1 MADSRQVLAVEK
13 QLKKPKLAI
22 EIKMSVAV
30 LPQPSYMEHYLQ
42 NSLPGSLSSDSD
54 SDAGYGTPA
63 ESLVEAIQ
71 KKELQKKKKCLE
83 QLTVPELTLS
93 RSDGADVGPVV
104 VDLDLQ
110 ERIVKQVE
118 WYFSDENLLKDS
130 FLMKHINRNKQGY
143 VSLKLVASLRKV
155 KTLSKDWKVV
165 LECLKNSNLLA
176 LNEEGTKIR
185 RISPAPQV
193 DFGHIAKTLL
203 VTSYPDQEPN
213 LAEIEQR
220 FGRHGELVQVRLVH
234 PGRAIPLDVKPC
246 KTQHP
251 SLGKELCILLQYGSE
266 SVAKSALKKINEQLS
281 WRDETEVHMLSEK
294 KSANHD
300 ANSKEQDDSSS
311 QEGRKKKKKGGDSK
325 GPEQYSKQK
334 GGKDSFQHL
343 YDHSPSLRGSR
354 EGTPIRQNLQR
365 RVSPPSGASSPDTHR
380 YNKSHSTRATPEPS
394 RRYLRP
400 DLRSKDYSSD
410 SGMSSCGSRSSSESP
425 KLTPEP
431 SRREFSWRSADK
443 QHSHMNSNVIRQPMG
458 PDGTRGF
465 VRRRLNPISIAV
477 QSC

>member
-1 MADSRQVLAVEK
+1 MKS
-13 QLKKPKLAI
+13 KLAI
-22 EIKMSVAV
+22 TKMSVAV
-30 LPQPSYMEHYLQ
+30 LQQPSYMEHYLQ
-42 NSLPGSLSSDSD
+42 NSLPSSLSSDSD

-71 KKELQKKKKCLE
+71 KKELLQKKNLE
-83 QLTVPELTLS
+83 QLKSVPELTLS
-93 RSDGADVGPVV
+93 SSDGTDGGPVV

-203 VTSYPDQEPN
+203 VTNYPDQDPN
-213 LAEIEQR
+213 LADVEQR
-220 FGRHGELVQVRLVH
+220 FSRHGELVQVRLVH

-251 SLGKELCILLQYGSE
+251 SLGKELCILLQYESE
-266 SVAKSALKKINEQLS
+266 AVAKSALKKINEQLS
-281 WRDETEVHMLSEK
+281 WRDEMEVHILGEK
-294 KSANHD
+294 KSTDHD
-300 ANSKEQDDSSS
+300 TNLKEQDDSPS
-311 QEGRKKKKKGGDSK
+311 QEGRKKKKKGGDLK

-334 GGKDSFQHL
+334 GSHHSTFQHL
-343 YDHSPSLRGSR
+343 HDHSPFLRGSR
-354 EGTPIRQNLQR
+354 EGTPIRHNFQR

-380 YNKSHSTRATPEPS
+380 YGKSHSTRATPESS

-431 SRREFSWRSADK
+431 SRKIFSGELSWRSADK

-465 VRRRLNPISIAV
+465 AKHRLNPISIAV